1 MQKTLHKTIIER
13 LQRQI
18 LDLEGYKA
26 NPKQQ
31 QQKLGFA
38 HIEKHFP
45 NQVFPTGT
53 IHEFISIQPEH
64 VASTSAFIM
73 GLLAKL
79 NTHQGIYV
87 WIGKQRQLFP
97 PGLNYFGIPA
107 HQIIFI
113 NLAKPKDILWATE
126 EALKCQSLNGVIS
139 ELEAITFAQSQRLQL
154 TVEKSKVT
162 GFILRTQTGPIHAT
176 ACAARWQISPITSH
190 NTEQLPGVGFAN
202 WKVQLLKVR
211 NGNTASFNIAWYNGQ
226 FQTINNTV
234 SPAFIPHAVG
244 S

>member
-1 MQKTLHKTIIER
+1 M
-13 LQRQI
+13 
-18 LDLEGYKA
+18 A
-26 NPKQQ
+26 
-31 QQKLGFA
+31 
-38 HIEKHFP
+38 
-45 NQVFPTGT
+45 
-53 IHEFISIQPEH
+53 
-64 VASTSAFIM
+64 
-73 GLLAKL
+73 LLAKL

-113 NLAKPKDILWATE
+113 NLVKPKDILWATE
-126 EALKCQSLNGVIS
+126 EALKCQSLSGVIS

-176 ACAARWQISPITSH
+176 ACAARWQISPNTSL
-190 NTEQLPGVGFAN
+190 NPAQLPGVGLVN
-202 WKVQLLKVR
+202 WRVDLLKVR
-211 NGNTASFNIAWYNGQ
+211 NGSTASFNISWHNGL
-226 FQTINNTV
+226 FQTIDNNIPQT
-234 SPAFIPHAVG
+234 FIPHAIG

>member
-1 MQKTLHKTIIER
+1 MQEFLRKTVIER

-26 NPKQQ
+26 KPQHQ
-31 QQKLGFA
+31 HQKLGFDY
-38 HIEKHFP
+38 IEKYFP

-53 IHEFISIQPEH
+53 IHEFISTQPEH
-64 VASTSAFIM
+64 TASTSAFIM

-113 NLAKPKDILWATE
+113 SLTKPKDILWATE
-126 EALKCQSLNGVIS
+126 EALKCQSLSGVIS

-176 ACAARWQISPITSH
+176 ACAARWQISPMASL
-190 NTEQLPGVGFAN
+190 NLNQLPGVGFAN
-202 WKVQLLKVR
+202 WQVELLKVR
-211 NGNTASFNIAWYNGQ
+211 NGNTASFSISWHNGQ
-226 FQTINNTV
+226 FHTIENSV
-234 SPAFIPHAVG
+234 PHPFIPHAIG

>member
-1 MQKTLHKTIIER
+1 MQSPFHQTVIER

-26 NPKQQ
+26 KPREQQ
-31 QQKLGFA
+31 KKLGFA
-38 HIEKHFP
+38 YIEKHFP
-45 NQVFPTGT
+45 NQVFPMGT
-53 IHEFISIQPEH
+53 IHEFISTQPEYT
-64 VASTSAFIM
+64 ASTSAFIM

-97 PGLNYFGIPA
+97 PGLSYFGIPA

-113 NLAKPKDILWATE
+113 NLTKPKDILWATE
-126 EALKCQSLNGVIS
+126 EALKCKSLSGVIS
-139 ELEAITFAQSQRLQL
+139 ELETVTFAQSQRLQL

-162 GFILRTQTGPIHAT
+162 GFILRTQTGTIHAT
-176 ACAARWQISPITSH
+176 ACAARWQISPIASFSL
-190 NTEQLPGVGFAN
+190 NQLPGVGFAN
-202 WKVQLLKVR
+202 WQIDLLKVR
-211 NGNTASFNIAWYNGQ
+211 NGSTASFNISWHNGQ
-226 FQTINNTV
+226 FQATENTIPQLFTH
-234 SPAFIPHAVG
+234 HAIG

>member
-1 MQKTLHKTIIER
+1 MKSPFHQTVIER

-18 LDLEGYKA
+18 LDLEGYKTR
-26 NPKQQ
+26 PRQQ
-31 QQKLGFA
+31 QKKLGFA

-53 IHEFISIQPEH
+53 IHEFVSTQPEH
-64 VASTSAFIM
+64 TACTSAFIM
-73 GLLAKL
+73 ALLSKL

-113 NLAKPKDILWATE
+113 NLVKPKDILWATE

-176 ACAARWQISPITSH
+176 ACAARWQISPIASLSLT
-190 NTEQLPGVGFAN
+190 QLPGVGFVN
-202 WKVQLLKVR
+202 WQVDLLKVR
-211 NGNTASFNIAWYNGQ
+211 NGSTASFNISWHNDQ
-226 FQTINNTV
+226 FHTIESPV
-234 SPAFIPHAVG
+234 SQPFLPHAIG